1 MIAGLRRTALVVS
14 IIAWTLGAIVAPA
27 PATAG
32 EPTLLRVNGTQTQ
45 VSENLY
51 KSHGG
56 LLGKFWILTFVPLY
70 ESESLVIGTG
80 TERFVGCVDVNLDRV
95 CAAREPSGELQFDF
109 VQWTTF
115 DPSTGA
121 LIEGNCVH
129 PITGGGDSFQDAR
142 GLVTMHDVVVH
153 GDVRTTY
160 EGTVVLNAVPA
171 DASAAQLPRAH
182 AFAARPPAAHAFAA
196 DVSSARGGHC

>member
-1 MIAGLRRTALVVS
+1 MIAALRRTALAVFV
-14 IIAWTLGAIVAPA
+14 IACTLGATVA
-27 PATAG
+27 PATATTG
-32 EPTLLRVNGTQTQ
+32 EPMTLRVQGTQTQ
-45 VSENLY
+45 VSDTLY

-56 LLGKFWILTFVPLY
+56 LLGDFWIVTFVPLY
-70 ESESLVIGTG
+70 ESESLVIGIG
-80 TERFVGCVDVNLDRV
+80 NERFVGCVDVNLDSD
-95 CAAREPSGELQFDF
+95 CEAGEPSGELRFDY

-129 PITGGGDSFQDAR
+129 PITGGSDSFQGAR
-142 GLVTMHDVVVH
+142 GLVTMHDVLVD

-171 DASAAQLPRAH
+171 DAPAAQAPT
-182 AFAARPPAAHAFAA
+182 AHAFAA
-196 DVSSARGGHC
+196 DVSSASRGHC